1 MEENEKKD
9 PEIENKDSSSDP
21 GLPLDISEDKNEAE
35 STEYQKGITETQTAE
50 PNPIQTQPEND
61 GFEPRVVPPQQETPY
76 QGYNYNPYNGAPYN
90 GNAYYGNYY
99 SQQRQAPVYHPQSI
113 YPSMPPAPAPKK
125 NKKGTTVLIAV
136 LCSLLAICLI
146 CGSVFAGLYLSDAFK
161 SLINDGQ
168 HDDGG
173 GDNGGD
179 NGGGNG
185 GGSGNGDE
193 SGGNP
198 TNPGNQTNGGVLPSD
213 STVLFPNFDI
223 TQIETPGQKHA
234 SLSDAYDATAATVVS
249 ITVATGEGTSAGSG
263 VIIGKMSEDRGYYV
277 VTNNHVVDGARSI
290 SIKLNDGRTYNAHTT
305 ILTDPMSDLAVIAI
319 ATTDTFS
326 VAKVGQ
332 SADVRVGEDIFVIGN
347 PLGTLGGTLTNGI
360 ISAQAVKIFVADHY
374 MTLLQTNAAV
384 NPGNSGGAM
393 FNMSGELIGIV
404 NAKYADVNVEGIG
417 FAIPTDT
424 AVPIIEQMISQ
435 GYVTGRHV
443 LGITVSYDT
452 RYNVSGL
459 WLTGMSNDSALAT
472 AGFTPSSSRY
482 YLIESIDGETFSSI
496 TEAIAYLDT
505 LKAGDTSKFKITEY
519 SVTAN
524 GFFGGTFNKG
534 ETTEYDVRLVQKS
547 AIVDIS

>member
-9 PEIENKDSSSDP
+9 PEIENGNISASPD
-21 GLPLDISEDKNEAE
+21 LPQEN
-35 STEYQKGITETQTAE
+35 TENTAE
-50 PNPIQTQPEND
+50 PAHTEPQTPAQTQPQPEEA
-61 GFEPRVVPPQQETPY
+61 GFDSRNVPPQQRVPY
-76 QGYNYNPYNGAPYN
+76 QGYNYNSYNGAPYN
-90 GNAYYGNYY
+90 GNGYYGSYY
-99 SQQRQAPVYHPQSI
+99 SQQRPAPVYRPQPI
-113 YPSMPPAPAPKK
+113 YPSMQPSPAPKK
-125 NKKGTTVLIAV
+125 KKNGTKVLIAV

-146 CGSVFAGLYLSDAFK
+146 CGSVFAGVYLSDAFK

-168 HDDGG
+168 HD
-173 GDNGGD
+173 
-179 NGGGNG
+179 NGGGGSGGDSG
-185 GGSGNGDE
+185 GGNEGGGNGDE
-193 SGGNP
+193 SGANP
-198 TNPGNQTNGGVLPSD
+198 TNPGNQTNGGVLPSG
-213 STVLFPNFDI
+213 STVLYPGFDI
-223 TQIETPGQKHA
+223 TQIETPGEKYS
-234 SLSDAYDATAATVVS
+234 SLSEAYDATAATVVS

-263 VIIGKMSEDRGYYV
+263 VIIGKMSENKGYYV
-277 VTNNHVVDGARSI
+277 VTNNHVVDGANSI

-305 ILTDPMSDLAVIAI
+305 ILTDPTSDLAVIAI

-417 FAIPTDT
+417 FAIPADT

-435 GYVTGRHV
+435 GYVTGRQV

-452 RYNVSGL
+452 RYDVSGL

-472 AGFTPSSSRY
+472 AGFSPSGSRY

-505 LKAGDTSKFKITEY
+505 LKAGNTSKFKITEY

-524 GFFGGTFNKG
+524 SFFGGTFNKG
-534 ETTEYDVRLVQKS
+534 ETTEYDVQLVQKS